1 MFNLLFVFFSKLP
14 FIVLSA
20 YLEIL
25 MGRVII
31 TIDEIIAGRGLVSN
45 KDTVPP
51 SLDVLCGKGIKYG
64 ENDEVTVNNGFGL
77 NFNEDGKLSVV
88 PAELAGHG
96 LVPGDDAQIDIDTT
110 ADPSQEYKFRV
121 VTNNQFM
128 MDGYRLVF
136 STTYTT
142 FIVHRNQ
149 AGIVIGF
156 EEGEVI
162 VEQQPLNI
170 DGYGYG
176 NSPVAITPKS
186 NVPEKPSFYKS

>member
-1 MFNLLFVFFSKLP
+1 MINLLFAFFYKLP
-14 FIVLSA
+14 FIMLKA

-31 TIDEIIAGRGLVSN
+31 TIDEIIAGRGLISN
-45 KDTVPP
+45 KETVPP
-51 SLDVLCGKGIKYG
+51 SLDVFCGKGIKYG
-64 ENDEVTVNNGFGL
+64 ENDEVTVNNGLGL
-77 NFNEDGKLSVV
+77 NFTEDGELSVA
-88 PAELAGHG
+88 PEELAGHG
-96 LVPGDDAQIDIDTT
+96 LVPGDGAQIDIDTN
-110 ADPSQEYKFRV
+110 ADPDQEFKFRV
-121 VTNNQFM
+121 VTNNQFV

-136 STTYTT
+136 CTTYTT

-149 AGIVIGF
+149 AGVVIGF

-176 NSPVAITPKS
+176 NSPVALTPKS